1 MITMSNGNGMDG
13 ELVDKAGMNLGIGVA
28 GSGGLSPRDGRALA
42 KDVSHSTA
50 SALARA
56 YRVEMEGRL
65 SEHKVSTLASVA
77 RSAMSEMALVHSVED
92 TLIKGLQGSAIS
104 SVAVDRIDLISRE
117 FSIAAGDI
125 MLKTARQIGGM

>member
-13 ELVDKAGMNLGIGVA
+13 ELVDKAGMNLGIGVSS
-28 GSGGLSPRDGRALA
+28 SGGLLARDGRALA

-65 SEHKVSTLASVA
+65 VEHKVSTLASVA
-77 RSAMSEMALVHSVED
+77 RSAMSEVALVNAVED
-92 TLIKGLQGSAIS
+92 TLIKGLAGSAIS
-104 SVAVDRIDLISRE
+104 SVAVDRIDMISRE

-125 MLKTARQIGGM
+125 MLRAARQISGI